1 MKYLFVVMLLAA
13 LAGCT
18 SELDWHGKDI
28 SGLMPELTFELT
40 DENGKQVTAA
50 DYAGNTVLMY
60 FGFTYCPDICPTA
73 LAKLAAAVRRL
84 PDAVQQRTLI
94 LFVSVDPDRDTSQQL
109 QQYTD
114 AFHPRMIGLTG
125 TQKQLQQLTRRYRI
139 TYGYDEPDSDGNY
152 NVSHSSA
159 IFAFDRQHQVRLL
172 QRDDLGVQQLTEDI
186 LQLNS
191 L

>member
-1 MKYLFVVMLLAA
+1 
-13 LAGCT
+13 
-18 SELDWHGKDI
+18 
-28 SGLMPELTFELT
+28 
-40 DENGKQVTAA
+40 
-50 DYAGNTVLMY
+50 
-60 FGFTYCPDICPTA
+60 
-73 LAKLAAAVRRL
+73 VRKL
-84 PDAVQQRTLI
+84 PDAVEQRTLI
-94 LFVSVDPDRDTSQQL
+94 LFVSVDPDRDTAQQL
-109 QQYTD
+109 QQYTA

-159 IFAFDRQHQVRLL
+159 IFAFDQQHQVRLL

-186 LQLNS
+186 LQLDT